1 MGKLKVTVNP
11 NKCVGS
17 RLCIQFLPEVFVL
30 NEEGQ
35 SKVVKTEDVDV
46 KVILSTAEQCPQC
59 AIRVKDMDT
68 DEVLF
73 PPPGMEF

>member
-17 RLCIQFLPEVFVL
+17 RLCIQFLPEVFQL
-30 NEEGQ
+30 NDEGQ
-35 SKVVKTEDVDV
+35 SKVISTDGIDVKT
-46 KVILSTAEQCPQC
+46 IIATAEQCPQC
-59 AIRVKDMDT
+59 AIRVKDLDT

>member
-17 RLCIQFLPEVFVL
+17 RLCVQFLPAVFKL
-30 NEEGQ
+30 NDEGQ
-35 SKVVKTEDVDV
+35 SSVFNTEGIDVKT
-46 KVILSTAEQCPQC
+46 IIGTAEQCPQC
-59 AIRVKDMDT
+59 AIRVKDLDT

>member
-1 MGKLKVTVNP
+1 
-11 NKCVGS
+11 
-17 RLCIQFLPEVFVL
+17 
-30 NEEGQ
+30 
-35 SKVVKTEDVDV
+35 VVKTDDVDV
-46 KVILSTAEQCPQC
+46 KAILSTAEQCPQC